1 MTDPEKTP
9 RESSSSDNF
18 DGTPKS
24 PPVDTTTGKDLE
36 NNPLNWPVWKKSWH
50 VFTPALISFSATL
63 GSSLISPA
71 ISFIS
76 HTFHTSSTVSILPL
90 STYVLALALG
100 PLIAAPFSE
109 SLGRKPVY
117 LLSVPM
123 GCVFTLGCGFSQ
135 NIAILSILRFF
146 AGMAFSPALAIGV
159 GSIADCYTAEK
170 RARPSAW
177 YVMSPFLGPALGPVI
192 GSFVTVRKSWRWT
205 QWTLI
210 FFSIFSF
217 LPLPLTSETLHSRI
231 LTRRAKSLNQPL
243 PASPFPSNAAKTKFL
258 LTVTLFRTT
267 HILCTEPIVAFLS
280 LYVAFNFSI
289 LSSFIAAFPYVFTTV
304 Y

>member
-1 MTDPEKTP
+1 MTDPEKTS
-9 RESSSSDNF
+9 RESSSSDNL

-24 PPVDTTTGKDLE
+24 PPVDTTTGKDVESQDQRIVVPPLQW
-36 NNPLNWPVWKKSWH
+36 NGPDDPDNPLNWPVWKKNVH

-71 ISFIS
+71 IPFIS
-76 HTFHTSSTVSILPL
+76 QTFHTSSTVSIIPL

-100 PLIAAPFSE
+100 PLLAAPLSE

-117 LLSVPM
+117 LLSVPL
-123 GCVFTLGCGFSQ
+123 GCIFTLGCGFSQ
-135 NIAILSILRFF
+135 NIASLSILRFF
-146 AGMAFSPALAIGV
+146 AGMAFSPALAIGA

-217 LPLPLTSETLHSRI
+217 LPLLLTSETLHSRSED
-231 LTRRAKSLNQPL
+231 KVPPNSY
-243 PASPFPSNAAKTKFL
+243 PFPSHSHALYRAHRRL
-258 LTVTLFRTT
+258 P
-267 HILCTEPIVAFLS
+267 ES
-280 LYVAFNFSI
+280 LRRV
-289 LSSFIAAFPYVFTTV
+289 
-304 Y
+304 